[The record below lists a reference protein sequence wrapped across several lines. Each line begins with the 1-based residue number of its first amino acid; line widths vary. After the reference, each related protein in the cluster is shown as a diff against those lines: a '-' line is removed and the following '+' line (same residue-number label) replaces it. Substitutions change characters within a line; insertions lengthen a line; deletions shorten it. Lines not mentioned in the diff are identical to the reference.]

1 MEQWVF
7 VLPGADSQSE
17 CTFFANPSIA
27 GYDVED
33 GAAVNLIVDFGE
45 KVYTV
50 ALSKT
55 DRKNWYASEK
65 YSIAKSA
72 WKKDYTVRVEIKGK
86 DGTTEK
92 AELSK
97 AEVTAS
103 WPEISEK
110 TVKLQKDSAGQTQ
123 NEIHFDRWIQGN
135 LDSSLFEYKAEDQNG
150 CDILIDAKKQTV
162 SIYNVESKGEFT
174 LAIVDPAGNEEVAEM
189 SVIAAAGTGKGFGM
203 GIVVLALTAVAVIVV
218 LLLKKKAGTVGTTA
232 KEERLLEAREA
243 IEKCCGR
250 LEFLKKR
257 LENLLREIRETGQS
271 AEDCI
276 RRDGEASAYDI
287 NDIHTIMEEA
297 ESLVREPCCENIDTM
312 RVILGGVSQNLL
324 KMQGNARVKKDNNS
338 HGELDNPRSYLDTV
352 KRQEILAKI
361 EKDADCVENSCDEL
375 EAFLETLKEIAGQ
388 AEVPFETDITITVKN
403 GQGEYET
410 RRACREA
417 YGAMAPRL
425 FSLDTLRF
433 LSRSETWVTLP
444 EVIGQRTDIRVFA
457 IDNGRMRAI
466 AEKRIMNWQGK
477 NQRIIEFSYDEDV
490 VFELKDPACTEIR
503 FHFER

>member
-1 MEQWVF
+1 MEQWAF

-33 GAAVNLIVDFGE
+33 GVAVNLIVDFGE

-65 YSIAKSA
+65 YNIAASA
-72 WKKDYTVRVEIKGK
+72 WKKDYKVRVEIKGK

-110 TVKLQKDSAGQTQ
+110 TVKLQKDSAGQMQ
-123 NEIHFDRWIQGN
+123 NEVRLDYWIQGD
-135 LDSSLFEYKAEDQNG
+135 LDSSLFEYRVEDQNG
-150 CDILIDAKKQTV
+150 CDIIIDARKQTV
-162 SIYNVESKGEFT
+162 SIYNAESKGEFS

-203 GIVVLALTAVAVIVV
+203 GIVVLALAAVAVIVV
-218 LLLKKKAGTVGTTA
+218 LLLKKKPGTVGTTA

-250 LEFLKKR
+250 LESLKRKS
-257 LENLLREIRETGQS
+257 ENLLREIRETGQS
-271 AEDCI
+271 AEDRI

-287 NDIHTIMEEA
+287 NDIHAMMVEA
-297 ESLVREPCCENIDTM
+297 ENLVKEPCCENIDTM

-338 HGELDNPRSYLDTV
+338 HGELDNPRNYLDAV
-352 KRQEILAKI
+352 KRKEILDKI
-361 EKDADCVENSCDEL
+361 EKDAACVGNSCDEL
-375 EAFLETLKEIAGQ
+375 ETILKALKEIAWQ

-417 YGAMAPRL
+417 YGAMAPGV
-425 FSLDTLRF
+425 FALDTLRF

-444 EVIGQRTDIRVFA
+444 EIIGQRTDIRIFA
-457 IDNGRMRAI
+457 IDNERMRAI
-466 AEKRIMNWQGK
+466 AERPIIDWQGR